1 MHTVCELTHIR
12 FPTTKKK
19 LQYNKILQITKAI
32 IFVVYELP
40 FTLFNLFLYSEP
52 EESSNQFVIPKIK
65 ISSNQFNR
73 KHKINY

>member
-40 FTLFNLFLYSEP
+40 FTLFNLFLYSKP
-52 EESSNQFVIPKIK
+52 EESSTNLSYPKLKLLQINSMENIK
-65 ISSNQFNR
+65 
-73 KHKINY
+73 

>member
-32 IFVVYELP
+32 TFVVYELP

-52 EESSNQFVIPKIK
+52 EGLQTNLSCPKLKFLQINSIENIK
-65 ISSNQFNR
+65 
-73 KHKINY
+73 